1 MLALTLSERSLR
13 LRRDHPMPEA
23 AGEALIRVHLAG
35 ICATDLE
42 LTRGYMG
49 FSGVL
54 GHEWVG
60 TVEAAADSSWVGA
73 RVVGDINCA
82 CGRCDSCQQGRP
94 HHCAQRTVLGIVG
107 RDGAFATHTRL
118 PVGNLHRVP
127 AGVPDEAAVFV
138 EPLAA
143 ACRIVEQLHIRP
155 SDRVL
160 VLGLG
165 RLGQLCAR
173 VLALT
178 GASGMQNARLAQ
190 GDVVTASVTFDEP
203 IFVQTSGGVPVL
215 RLDIGGTLV
224 QAVYDSGSGTT
235 ALTFKYTVQAGLN
248 DVDGI
253 AIPLNALLS
262 NGATLRN
269 AAGLDALLAHPA
281 MGADPAYL
289 VDTAAPSAPA
299 ILAVTDDVGNL
310 QGDVAGGGST
320 DDTRPT
326 VRIGLSGTGAE
337 IGDTVQLRDGQVMDL
352 PLAEPSVSAS

>member
-82 CGRCDSCQQGRP
+82 CGRCDSCQQGHP

-178 GASGMQNARLAQ
+178 GASVTGISRREGPLALLPPSVAGARLDEADDLR
-190 GDVVTASVTFDEP
+190 GADVVVDCTGNPAGLGLASRLVRPEGTVVLKTTTHDLAPPPTNGWVIDEVRVIGSRCGP
-203 IFVQTSGGVPVL
+203 FAPAL
-215 RLDIGGTLV
+215 RLL
-224 QAVYDSGSGTT
+224 
-235 ALTFKYTVQAGLN
+235 
-248 DVDGI
+248 
-253 AIPLNALLS
+253 
-262 NGATLRN
+262 
-269 AAGLDALLAHPA
+269 AAGLVDPRPLITAWRPLSAGVEA
-281 MGADPAYL
+281 MAEA
-289 VDTAAPSAPA
+289 AAPGS
-299 ILAVTDDVGNL
+299 IKVLL
-310 QGDVAGGGST
+310 Q
-320 DDTRPT
+320 P
-326 VRIGLSGTGAE
+326 
-337 IGDTVQLRDGQVMDL
+337 
-352 PLAEPSVSAS
+352 